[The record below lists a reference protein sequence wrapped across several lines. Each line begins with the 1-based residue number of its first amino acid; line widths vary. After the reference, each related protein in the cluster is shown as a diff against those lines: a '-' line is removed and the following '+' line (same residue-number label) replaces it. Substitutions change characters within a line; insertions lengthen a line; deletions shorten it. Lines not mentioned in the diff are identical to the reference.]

1 MNRLHRIRKVIMAM
15 VFACML
21 FLAYPGMTVRADE
34 AIKAPEE
41 FEKGKLEGDAK
52 YLDEEY
58 RDNYI
63 FDIEETSIVHFNYL
77 MINGIAN
84 VLFAAIR
91 TISFATVTLFYWAI
105 KFDVG
110 ELFGGQINGIQQALK
125 DTVFEPLLLLACAAC
140 MAAVAVKLLKRD
152 TVGGLTEM
160 AKIVLVVALSTFVVL
175 KSDAALSFATNI
187 TKEVSLDALAGV
199 NDSGGLSGDVD
210 DFAAQAAGVLWVDLV
225 HEPWKTVEF
234 MHERVDDGTV
244 EAFLSTGDAD
254 QRAELVEDMEGSKC
268 FKMTV
273 GFERLGFLMI
283 YLIPCLAKCLLFM
296 IVAGVLMLFQVL
308 AVFYLILAPVML
320 LLFLFAGYERI
331 LTAWLKKILETQ
343 VMILVVTFMLALL
356 IRTDVFLFEKADEWG
371 WFIVLLAQIIIGAG
385 LFLNRGRIIELLSAV
400 QRGTATPR
408 YAVNRMRMGGNIST
422 MQKNAA
428 ASGKRIGQQTAL
440 LRGKIGAA
448 AKTAGMA
455 TGMSSGGQTGQNA
468 AKKPVYQPPTAG
480 GQPKG
485 GAGGKNNL
493 VMAAAAV
500 HPGLAPA
507 AKALQTKT
515 LQAGTQAK
523 AYVKSGRLGRDVGR
537 AAGAAADAVP
547 RLKDSLGM
555 AGERLRSAPVQFR
568 YAVHT
573 GNEKARE
580 AAAGMAETAREK
592 ATAARTAVINEAGR
606 MKQDASA
613 VIGSNAAGY
622 RQGYQEKEKRRQDR
636 SEKRAAYRESVGARR
651 SQLNQAAEKRRA
663 IRYVETGKKEE

>member
-15 VFACML
+15 IFACML

-34 AIKAPEE
+34 AIKAPKE

-63 FDIEETSIVHFNYL
+63 FDIEETSVIHFNYL
-77 MINGIAN
+77 MVNGIAN

-283 YLIPCLAKCLLFM
+283 YLIPCLAKYLLFM

-592 ATAARTAVINEAGR
+592 AAAARTAVINEAGR

-613 VIGSNAAGY
+613 VIDSNAAGY
-622 RQGYQEKEKRRQDR
+622 RKGYQEKEKRRQDR
-636 SEKRAAYRESVGARR
+636 SEKRAAYRESVDARR